1 MEIEDED
8 LLYRRLARHQVN
20 PDGTVNSSAFK
31 RGKGYDHE
39 ISVDVARLTSRQES
53 IDRAPRAGFQLGEVT
68 AKHPRE
74 LGFGV
79 VHSPLAGNPSHAL
92 ITGTNDQALS
102 RALARKVHLI
112 PRIESRDHPT

>member
-53 IDRAPRAGFQLGEVT
+53 IDRAPVQD
-68 AKHPRE
+68 
-74 LGFGV
+74 
-79 VHSPLAGNPSHAL
+79 SSLAGSRPNIRENWAL
-92 ITGTNDQALS
+92 VLCIL
-102 RALARKVHLI
+102 R
-112 PRIESRDHPT
+112 